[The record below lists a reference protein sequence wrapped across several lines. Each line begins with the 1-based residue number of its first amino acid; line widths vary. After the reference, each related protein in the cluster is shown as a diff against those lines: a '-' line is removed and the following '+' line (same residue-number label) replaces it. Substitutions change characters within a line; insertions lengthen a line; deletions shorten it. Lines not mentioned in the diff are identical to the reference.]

1 MRSLLPFKNARGYAL
16 GSEHCI
22 RASTG
27 DSLRGATVAFACQKD
42 RGAVSRSIVQA
53 SGLLIPNL
61 ANSRNPEI
69 QTLQPI
75 CASNPTLQLATLS
88 LMGICSGIVRDL
100 EDGWVGL
107 GQRRSGSHPAST
119 CVPYQHRL
127 AIQSSVASVDDHTPT
142 LIISSSS
149 STRFDGL
156 FPQRS
161 R

>member
-1 MRSLLPFKNARGYAL
+1 MRSLLPFKIARGYAL

-27 DSLRGATVAFACQKD
+27 DSLRSGTVAFACQKD

-75 CASNPTLQLATLS
+75 CASNPTLQLATQLDGYLFWHRS
-88 LMGICSGIVRDL
+88 RS

-107 GQRRSGSHPAST
+107 GQRRSGSQPAST

-156 FPQRS
+156 FSQRS